1 METVVQSDQE
11 RRTILAI
18 GLSLLVYM
26 VYVQWFMPPIPAG
39 SEMVADVSG
48 IQEAT
53 PEVEVVSEAAP
64 GATQEPSPSEAVEP
78 TENEVSATPA
88 VEPIADQQMDIGTLW
103 SAEEDNALQATLN
116 SREGA
121 FHSIELLKYD
131 AQPKVTTWWSWAYDK
146 YEGEDV
152 EWNPYVDSESK
163 VALVSDL
170 GAFVL
175 AGAGSFSADQRYTLE
190 VDGDHLIARSRVHQ
204 GLQIEKS
211 YRRTEDPHVY
221 DVTVKFKNHSER
233 PIRDLWV
240 GVVDEMDGESGRFT
254 NAVRPFAFVAE
265 DIERLDDLDEVQDEE
280 LVRHRGITDWFGTGN
295 KYFMSVLIPQDQWAD
310 EVIFDGLSDG
320 RYGAFQMTTE
330 VLDAGAT
337 KEVRFLGYMGS
348 KNLEIGEK
356 YGHNLDKSVEFGWFG
371 FFARILLVMLQFFY
385 GLVGNWGLAII
396 LLTCCVKAV
405 FFPLMQKQFVS
416 SKRMQAIQPE
426 LKALKEK
433 YKDNQQLQ
441 TQETMR
447 LFKENNVNPMSG
459 CLPMIIQMPV
469 WFALYNVML
478 FSVELYGTKFLYL
491 KDLTEVDPTGV
502 LPLLVAVLMVLQQK
516 LMPMGN
522 MDPAQQKMMRLMPVM
537 FGIFMFTFPSGLVLY
552 FSVNNTLTI
561 VQQWFIYRK
570 KEPVGSTATKA

>member
-1 METVVQSDQE
+1 
-11 RRTILAI
+11 
-18 GLSLLVYM
+18 
-26 VYVQWFMPPIPAG
+26 
-39 SEMVADVSG
+39 
-48 IQEAT
+48 
-53 PEVEVVSEAAP
+53 
-64 GATQEPSPSEAVEP
+64 
-78 TENEVSATPA
+78 
-88 VEPIADQQMDIGTLW
+88 
-103 SAEEDNALQATLN
+103 
-116 SREGA
+116 
-121 FHSIELLKYD
+121 
-131 AQPKVTTWWSWAYDK
+131 
-146 YEGEDV
+146 
-152 EWNPYVDSESK
+152 
-163 VALVSDL
+163 
-170 GAFVL
+170 
-175 AGAGSFSADQRYTLE
+175 
-190 VDGDHLIARSRVHQ
+190 
-204 GLQIEKS
+204 
-211 YRRTEDPHVY
+211 
-221 DVTVKFKNHSER
+221 
-233 PIRDLWV
+233 
-240 GVVDEMDGESGRFT
+240 
-254 NAVRPFAFVAE
+254 
-265 DIERLDDLDEVQDEE
+265 
-280 LVRHRGITDWFGTGN
+280 
-295 KYFMSVLIPQDQWAD
+295 MSVLIPQDQWAD

>member
-1 METVVQSDQE
+1 MQSDQE

-39 SEMVADVSG
+39 NEMVADVSG
-48 IQEAT
+48 LQEAPAEAPVVPNTAVTT
-53 PEVEVVSEAAP
+53 PEIADAEV
-64 GATQEPSPSEAVEP
+64 VEP
-78 TENEVSATPA
+78 TEVVAPNVPT
-88 VEPIADQQMDIGTLW
+88 VVPIAEKQIDVGTLW
-103 SAEEDNALQATLN
+103 ANGDDKTLQATLH

-121 FHSIELLKYD
+121 FHTIELHKFD
-131 AQPKVTTWWSWAYDK
+131 AQPTVTTWWSWALDK
-146 YEGEDV
+146 YNGEDV
-152 EWNPYVDSESK
+152 EWNPYVDSDSK
-163 VALVSDL
+163 VSLVSDL
-170 GAFVL
+170 GAFVI
-175 AGAGSFSADQRYTLE
+175 AGAGTFTADQRYNLE
-190 VDGDHLIARSRVHQ
+190 EDGDYLIARSRVHQ

-221 DVTVKFKNHSER
+221 DVTVKFKNHSDR

-240 GVVDEMDGESGRFT
+240 GVVDEMDGEAGRFT

-265 DIERLDDLDEVQDEE
+265 DIERLDDLEEVEDEE
-280 LVRHRGITDWFGTGN
+280 LVRHRGMTDWFGTGN
-295 KYFMSVLIPQDQWAD
+295 KYFMSILIPQDQWAE
-310 EVIFDGLSDG
+310 EVVFDGLPDG
-320 RYGAFQMTTE
+320 RYGAFQMTND

-337 KEVRFLGYMGS
+337 KEVRFLGYLGA
-348 KNLEIGEK
+348 KTLEIGET

-371 FFARILLVMLQFFY
+371 FFARILLAMLQFFY
-385 GLVGNWGLAII
+385 GLVGNWGVAII

-478 FSVELYGTKFLYL
+478 FSVELYGTQFLYL
-491 KDLTEVDPTGV
+491 KDLTEVDPTGA

-570 KEPVGSTATKA
+570 KEPADSAAAKA

>member
-1 METVVQSDQE
+1 
-11 RRTILAI
+11 
-18 GLSLLVYM
+18 M
-26 VYVQWFMPPIPAG
+26 VT
-39 SEMVADVSG
+39 DVSG
-48 IQEAT
+48 LQEPTIDTQVQQPTDSVPAQVAT
-53 PEVEVVSEAAP
+53 PVETVEN
-64 GATQEPSPSEAVEP
+64 TEEEAVPP
-78 TENEVSATPA
+78 TPKI
-88 VEPIADQQMDIGTLW
+88 EPIADKQVDVGALW
-103 SAEEDNALQATLN
+103 SNGDDKTLQATFH

-121 FHSIELLKYD
+121 FHTIELSKFD
-131 AQPKVTTWWSWAYDK
+131 AQPTVTTWWSWALDK
-146 YEGEDV
+146 YDGEDV
-152 EWNPYVDSESK
+152 EWNPYVDSDSK
-163 VALVSDL
+163 VSLVSDL
-170 GAFVL
+170 GAFVI
-175 AGAGSFSADQRYTLE
+175 AGAGKFNADHRYNLE
-190 VDGDHLIARSRVHQ
+190 VDDDYLIARSRVHQ

-211 YRRTEDPHVY
+211 FQRTEDPHVY
-221 DVTVKFKNHSER
+221 DVTVKFKNHSDR

-240 GVVDEMDGESGRFT
+240 GVVDEMDGEAGRFA
-254 NAVRPFAFVAE
+254 NAIRPFAFVAE
-265 DIERLDDLDEVQDEE
+265 DIERLDDLEEVEDEE
-280 LVRHRGITDWFGTGN
+280 LVRHRGMTDWFGTGN
-295 KYFMSVLIPQDQWAD
+295 KYFMSILIPQDQWAE
-310 EVIFDGLSDG
+310 EVVFDGLADG
-320 RYGAFQMTTE
+320 RYGAFQMTND

-337 KEVRFLGYMGS
+337 KEVRFLGYLGA
-348 KNLEIGEK
+348 KTLEIGET

-371 FFARILLVMLQFFY
+371 FFARILLAMLQFFH
-385 GLVGNWGLAII
+385 GLVGNWGVAII

-478 FSVELYGTKFLYL
+478 FSVELYGTQFLYL

-570 KEPVGSTATKA
+570 KEPADSTAAKA

>member
-1 METVVQSDQE
+1 MQTDQE

-26 VYVQWFMPPIPAG
+26 VYVQWFMPPIPSG
-39 SEMVADVSG
+39 SEMVTDVSG
-48 IQEAT
+48 LQEPTIDTQVQQPTDSVPAQVAT
-53 PEVEVVSEAAP
+53 PVETVEN
-64 GATQEPSPSEAVEP
+64 TEEEAVPP
-78 TENEVSATPA
+78 TPKI
-88 VEPIADQQMDIGTLW
+88 EPIADKQVDVGALW
-103 SAEEDNALQATLN
+103 SNGDDKTLQATFH

-121 FHSIELLKYD
+121 FHTIELSKFD
-131 AQPKVTTWWSWAYDK
+131 AQPTVTTWWSWALDK
-146 YEGEDV
+146 YDGEDV
-152 EWNPYVDSESK
+152 EWNPYVDSDSK
-163 VALVSDL
+163 VSLVSDL
-170 GAFVL
+170 GAFVI
-175 AGAGSFSADQRYTLE
+175 AGAGKFNADHRYNLE
-190 VDGDHLIARSRVHQ
+190 VDDDYLIARSRVHQ

-211 YRRTEDPHVY
+211 FQRTEDPHVY
-221 DVTVKFKNHSER
+221 DVTVKFKNHSDR

-240 GVVDEMDGESGRFT
+240 GVVDEMDGEAGRFA
-254 NAVRPFAFVAE
+254 NAIRPFAFVAE
-265 DIERLDDLDEVQDEE
+265 DIERLDDLEEVEDEE
-280 LVRHRGITDWFGTGN
+280 LVRHRGMTDWFGTGN
-295 KYFMSVLIPQDQWAD
+295 KYFMSILIPQDQWAE
-310 EVIFDGLSDG
+310 EVVFDGLADG
-320 RYGAFQMTTE
+320 RYGAFQMTND

-337 KEVRFLGYMGS
+337 KEVRFLGYLGA
-348 KNLEIGEK
+348 KTLEIGET

-371 FFARILLVMLQFFY
+371 FFARILLAMLQFFH
-385 GLVGNWGLAII
+385 GLVGNWGVAII

-478 FSVELYGTKFLYL
+478 FSVELYGTQFLYL

-570 KEPVGSTATKA
+570 KEPADSTAAKA

>member
-1 METVVQSDQE
+1 VQTDQE

-26 VYVQWFMPPIPAG
+26 VYVQWFMPPIPSG
-39 SEMVADVSG
+39 SEMVTDVSG
-48 IQEAT
+48 LQEPTIDTQVQQPTDSVPAQVAT
-53 PEVEVVSEAAP
+53 PVETVEN
-64 GATQEPSPSEAVEP
+64 TEEEAVPP
-78 TENEVSATPA
+78 TPKI
-88 VEPIADQQMDIGTLW
+88 EPIADKQVDVGALW
-103 SAEEDNALQATLN
+103 SNGDDKTLQATFH

-121 FHSIELLKYD
+121 FHTIELSKFD
-131 AQPKVTTWWSWAYDK
+131 AQPTVTTWWSWALDK
-146 YEGEDV
+146 YDGEDV
-152 EWNPYVDSESK
+152 EWNPYVDSDSK
-163 VALVSDL
+163 VSLVSDL
-170 GAFVL
+170 GAFVI
-175 AGAGSFSADQRYTLE
+175 AGAGKFNADHRYNLE
-190 VDGDHLIARSRVHQ
+190 VDDDYLIARSRVHQ

-211 YRRTEDPHVY
+211 FQRTEDPHVY
-221 DVTVKFKNHSER
+221 DVTVKFKNHSDR

-240 GVVDEMDGESGRFT
+240 GVVDEMDGEAGRFA
-254 NAVRPFAFVAE
+254 NAIRPFAFVAE
-265 DIERLDDLDEVQDEE
+265 DIERLDDLEEVEDEE
-280 LVRHRGITDWFGTGN
+280 LVRHRGMTDWFGTGN
-295 KYFMSVLIPQDQWAD
+295 KYFMSILIPQDQWAE
-310 EVIFDGLSDG
+310 EVVFDGLADG
-320 RYGAFQMTTE
+320 RYGAFQMTND

-337 KEVRFLGYMGS
+337 KEVRFLGYLGA
-348 KNLEIGEK
+348 KTLEIGET

-371 FFARILLVMLQFFY
+371 FFARILLAMLQFFH
-385 GLVGNWGLAII
+385 GLVGNWGVAII

-478 FSVELYGTKFLYL
+478 FSVELYGTQFLYL

-570 KEPVGSTATKA
+570 KEPADSTAAKA